1 MRGAIA
7 GEPYGAPGN
16 ASRLSAKFPALS
28 SKKVRISKRKPN
40 DWLFCVGRLVFDCPS
55 AQTSRYCVLNRC
67 SILRNRLRTKQTFED
82 TPGTV
87 VICAPDHMCIYTY
100 VYIFICTYIHMCIRS
115 YRQNPKFLLYHTAKC
130 LSSDFLCTYC
140 TNFVL

>member
-55 AQTSRYCVLNRC
+55 AQTSRYCILNRC
-67 SILRNRLRTKQTFED
+67 SILRNRLRSEQTFED

-87 VICAPDHMCIYTY
+87 VTCIPD
-100 VYIFICTYIHMCIRS
+100 HMCIRS
-115 YRQNPKFLLYHTAKC
+115 YRQSPKFLLYHTAKC
-130 LSSDFLCTYC
+130 LSSKNFCAIL
-140 TNFVL
+140 TNFIP